1 MALEALNSMAP
12 GLGYE
17 DADRNLDSWTKRK
30 RSKRAR
36 SESENPPTDEEY
48 LALCLIMLAR
58 SGGDRGGA
66 TASPSDNTS
75 SPSDTTAID
84 DIKKQTENSTPP
96 PPSPS
101 PPTTQNQSYNCS
113 VCNKAFPTYQALGGH
128 KASHRKN
135 STATAPD
142 DGNPSTSTST
152 ANAASTASNVSA
164 LNPTGRLHE
173 CSVCHKSFP
182 TGQALGGHKR
192 RHYEGTIGGGG
203 GSSKSGV
210 TTSDSGV
217 ASHSASHAPRD
228 FDLNLPAT
236 PEFQLELTVDFEKKS
251 QFLGD
256 QEVESPMPSKKPR
269 LTLFDDGF

>member
-1 MALEALNSMAP
+1 MALEALNSTAP

-17 DADRNLDSWTKRK
+17 DAERNLDSWTKRK

-96 PPSPS
+96 SPS

-142 DGNPSTSTST
+142 DGNPSTPTST

>member
-1 MALEALNSMAP
+1 MNSTAP
-12 GLGYE
+12 GLRYE
-17 DADRNLDSWTKRK
+17 DVDRNLDSWTKRK

-36 SESENPPTDEEY
+36 SENPPTDEEY
-48 LALCLIMLAR
+48 LALCLVMLAR
-58 SGGDRGGA
+58 SGGDGGGA
-66 TASPSDNTS
+66 TASPSLNTT
-75 SPSDTTAID
+75 SPTKTTTD
-84 DIKKQTENSTPP
+84 FTKKQTENSPP
-96 PPSPS
+96 PS

-113 VCNKAFPTYQALGGH
+113 VCNKAFPSYQALGGH

-135 STATAPD
+135 STATASD
-142 DGNPSTSTST
+142 DGNTSTSTS

-210 TTSDSGV
+210 TSSDGGV
-217 ASHSASHAPRD
+217 ASHSTSHAPKD

-236 PEFQLELTVDFEKKS
+236 PEFQLALTVDCEKKS
-251 QFLGD
+251 QFLVD
-256 QEVESPMPSKKPR
+256 QEVESPLPSKKPR
-269 LTLFDDGF
+269 LTLFEDGF